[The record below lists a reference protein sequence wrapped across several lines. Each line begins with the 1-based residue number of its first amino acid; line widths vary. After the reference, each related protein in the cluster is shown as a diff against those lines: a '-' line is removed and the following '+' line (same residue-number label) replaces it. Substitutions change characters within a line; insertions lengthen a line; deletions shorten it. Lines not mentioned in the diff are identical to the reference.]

1 MSKKLKISEE
11 ELIKLIEQAVEE
23 RMPFD
28 GQGIPGIVPM
38 DMDMGGEDIDIED
51 EEDQEELE
59 QILTPEEIAGLME
72 EQIVQLQDRAQ
83 YTEELL
89 ADVLEFTETLMS
101 DLTMNP
107 DLQLSKSK
115 QKLRALETRA
125 GREIFWL
132 KSRRL

>member
-11 ELIKLIEQAVEE
+11 ELIRLIEQAVQDRLDIPTELLPD
-23 RMPFD
+23 MLPLD
-28 GQGIPGIVPM
+28 GQDEM
-38 DMDMGGEDIDIED
+38 EGEMED
-51 EEDQEELE
+51 EMEDERFEE
-59 QILTPEEIAGLME
+59 ILSPEEIVGLME

-89 ADVLEFTETLMS
+89 ADVLEFTETLVGELS
-101 DLTMNP
+101 ESP
-107 DLQLSKSK
+107 DLKLNKSS
-115 QKLRALETRA
+115 QKLRALQTRA